1 MVLSDTYS
9 RVIKL
14 PTLEFVNSVSFVFL
28 TASLKVKVTFA
39 VIGIPV
45 EVSAGSKVTTGAVAS
60 AEVKVMELALIALSD
75 SSSTVAPI
83 AT

>member
-14 PTLEFVNSVSFVFL
+14 PTLEFVNSESFVFL

-60 AEVKVMELALIALSD
+60 AEVKVM
-75 SSSTVAPI
+75 
-83 AT
+83 